1 MEEKREIIYSDI
13 SSASRKQPYD
23 AMVYLEG
30 DQVIAIDSNGKII
43 AKGVAGEDDTTVI
56 QAAIG
61 DGPSNG
67 REVSIASGTFRI
79 QHQIVVQRNVK
90 LRCSRGTVFK
100 PVYPDLDMFR
110 MHNGSGVD
118 GCTIN
123 VIGTTNFTGTCI
135 LVDGEDRI
143 FASYTYGTDPYIR
156 LGVNISN
163 VNLIS
168 NVKSGTAICLKSTT
182 ADKTGCIYGVRGN
195 KIRISNFE
203 YGIRLYRTGQEA
215 GTNWINGNTF
225 TEIYGFHTP
234 KFLYLESDRQEYASS
249 ELCANVFDHIDY
261 QSGEPVGTTPPFSIA
276 GLRNQ
281 IKRCTIWDW
290 YRYDFPGFVF
300 AKYSA
305 ANHATILTERP
316 STTYANYGYSS
327 NTCCNEVT
335 GIPIGGYAKVTID
348 NSGEVYNT
356 LAAAIAAISASSP
369 SPTNRR
375 TIYIHADIDEPS
387 GPIYIPAYTTIL
399 GNNATIRF
407 TSQASV
413 GLYAY
418 QSHYSTIKDLRVEYT
433 APVSRFA
440 GVVWVER
447 CNQFAM
453 ENVSIKFP
461 ESSGGKAVFVFGST
475 FSFTGCNFIG
485 PATSAGSPATS
496 LQIDHSTGGILE
508 NCTFVHGP
516 GGRGAWIRDTPNL
529 IARGCKFTY
538 STTPIRHNCT
548 GSTEYTIQLDP
559 TYQSFIEPAIMVHFK
574 GPVGT
579 VVGTVVKLG
588 TTVGGSEI
596 GEVTCAYPND
606 PRFIYNATAPII
618 EPGENIYITSSS
630 ADAEFEVEFSWGT
643 HIAGKPLELSTYY
656 FTGNKAK
663 FSNCH
668 ITANPASSA
677 LHLTHL
683 ASKHCTMERC
693 YISSPKLYDIT
704 SNQSGRI
711 FDARNCTFGSGRFN
725 NIVGLPGQGSATI
738 TTGATSTTVTHY
750 LEGTPRNVRVTPTS
764 NLAGKSFWVSDK
776 TATTFKIN
784 ISEADPTNALT
795 FDWTAEL

>member
-13 SSASRKQPYD
+13 SSALRKQPYD
-23 AMVYLEG
+23 AMVYLDDG
-30 DQVIAIDSNGKII
+30 KVIAVDGNGKII
-43 AKGVAGEDDTTVI
+43 ERGTAGTDDSRVI

-61 DGPSNG
+61 NGNQSAGREISVSNG
-67 REVSIASGTFRI
+67 TFVL
-79 QHQIVVQRNVK
+79 QSQIVVSKNVK
-90 LRCSRGTVFK
+90 LRCSKGTTFV
-100 PVYPDLDMFR
+100 PLNPDLEMFR
-110 MHNGSGVD
+110 MHNGSGVH

-123 VIGTTNFTGTCI
+123 VDGSDPYTGTCI
-135 LVDGEDRI
+135 VVDGADNILAAYKHLGDDYAR
-143 FASYTYGTDPYIR
+143 FGVSIR
-156 LGVNISN
+156 DINFINSN
-163 VNLIS
+163 
-168 NVKSGTAICLKSTT
+168 KSGTAICLKCTT
-182 ADKTGCIYGVRGN
+182 ASGSGYIYGVDVGN
-195 KIRISNFE
+195 IRIANFE
-203 YGIRLYRTGQEA
+203 YGVRLYRTGQAA
-215 GTNWINGNTF
+215 GSNWINGNRF
-225 TEIYGFHTP
+225 SGIYGRGTR
-234 KFLYLESDRQEYASS
+234 KFIYLESDRNANASS

-261 QSGEPVGTTPPFSIA
+261 QSETHTESEPPFSIG

-290 YRYDFPGFVF
+290 YRYDFPGFIF
-300 AKYSA
+300 AKYSV
-305 ANHATILTERP
+305 ANHATILTEKP
-316 STTYANYGYSS
+316 STTYANYGHSS
-327 NTCCNEVT
+327 NTCCSEVT

-356 LAAAIAAISASSP
+356 LAAAIAAVSASSP
-369 SPTNRR
+369 SPTTRR
-375 TIYIHADIDEPS
+375 TISIHADIDEPS
-387 GPIYIPAYTTIL
+387 GPIPIPAYTTIR

-407 TSQASV
+407 TFQASV

-433 APVSRFA
+433 APVSNFA

-447 CNQFAM
+447 CTQFAM
-453 ENVSIKFP
+453 ENVSIKSP
-461 ESSGGKAVFVFGST
+461 ESSGGKGVFVIGST

-485 PATSAGSPATS
+485 PATSAGSPGTS

-508 NCTFVHGP
+508 NCTVVHGP
-516 GGRGAWIRDTPNL
+516 RGRGAWIRDTPNL

-538 STTPIRHNCT
+538 STTPVRHNCT

-559 TYQSFIEPAIMVHFK
+559 TYQSFIEPAIMVHFI
-574 GPVGT
+574 GP
-579 VVGTVVKLG
+579 VGTVVKLG

-630 ADAEFEVEFSWGT
+630 ADAEFEVDFSWGT
-643 HIAGKPLELSTYY
+643 YTAGKPLELSTYY

-677 LHLTHL
+677 LHLTNL